1 MAEEFDFH
9 PMWESLGMNLA
20 DHDMLLGA
28 VGQMYGDMFLT
39 QNNRPKSTSYLDFVA
54 TNIHSGRI
62 KEMLD
67 KKEAGEATKIVGSF
81 CVYVPEE
88 IVLACDGI
96 PVGLCTGA
104 DWATDKVEEH
114 LPRNTCPLIKSFAGF
129 KLGEVCPYIESS
141 DLVVGENTCD
151 GKKKAYEFFATQKNM
166 YVMDIPNVHDES
178 TLVTWKAEVKKLA
191 AKIEEEC
198 GVKIT
203 PERLKA
209 AIHAVNE
216 KRRALQRLAATRAAD
231 PAPISGLDSLLTVQA
246 AFMDD
251 TPRLTGAIND
261 MAAECEQRVEAGE
274 GVAPKG
280 TKRILYTGT
289 PMAVPNWKLFNL
301 IEKAGGVVVGE
312 ESCTGSRYYKDLV
325 DESGE
330 TVDEMLD
337 AIAERYFK
345 INCAVFTPNDQRMK
359 DIVQMAKDLHADG
372 IVDVPCSS
380 ARSMR
385 WSRLPWRRPPRKP
398 AFRLCTSRPTTPV
411 RMQANCKPGSRP
423 SWKPFRAIR
432 PGGFPRHPILPFKP
446 SLACESTRRVS
457 FTATSGTW
465 ESRFLGWLKGLGVIC
480 RKILSSRCP
489 ARLRSL
495 TNNARRRLF
504 ALRITS
510 RRVIAWSAFCAAIR
524 RSRLSMP
531 RAPRAWLCAVRPT
544 R

>member
-96 PVGLCTGA
+96 PVGLCSGA

-198 GVKIT
+198 GVTIT
-203 PERLKA
+203 PERLKV
-209 AIHAVNE
+209 AIHSVNE

-359 DIVQMAKDLHADG
+359 DIARWPRTCMPTVSSTW
-372 IVDVPCSS
+372 PCSS
-380 ARSMR
+380 ARSTR
-385 WSRLPWRRPPRKP
+385 WSRLPWRRPPRRP
-398 AFRLCTSRPTTPV
+398 AFRLCTSRPTTPARTPV
-411 RMQANCKPGSRP
+411 SSRPASRP
-423 SWKPFRAIR
+423 SSRRFSRTCAK
-432 PGGFPRHPILPFKP
+432 L
-446 SLACESTRRVS
+446 CRRV
-457 FTATSGTW
+457 
-465 ESRFLGWLKGLGVIC
+465 FL
-480 RKILSSRCP
+480 S
-489 ARLRSL
+489 AR
-495 TNNARRRLF
+495 
-504 ALRITS
+504 
-510 RRVIAWSAFCAAIR
+510 
-524 RSRLSMP
+524 
-531 RAPRAWLCAVRPT
+531 
-544 R
+544 

>member
-96 PVGLCTGA
+96 PVGLCSGA

-191 AKIEEEC
+191 A
-198 GVKIT
+198 
-203 PERLKA
+203 
-209 AIHAVNE
+209 
-216 KRRALQRLAATRAAD
+216 TRAAD

-246 AFMDD
+246 AFMDE

-372 IVDVPCSS
+372 IVDVALQFCTLYEMESFAVEKAAEEAGIPFMHITTDY
-380 ARSMR
+380 AGEDAGQLQTRIE
-385 WSRLPWRRPPRKP
+385 
-398 AFRLCTSRPTTPV
+398 AFLET
-411 RMQANCKPGSRP
+411 
-423 SWKPFRAIR
+423 I
-432 PGGFPRHPILPFKP
+432 
-446 SLACESTRRVS
+446 
-457 FTATSGTW
+457 
-465 ESRFLGWLKGLGVIC
+465 
-480 RKILSSRCP
+480 
-489 ARLRSL
+489 
-495 TNNARRRLF
+495 
-504 ALRITS
+504 
-510 RRVIAWSAFCAAIR
+510 
-524 RSRLSMP
+524 
-531 RAPRAWLCAVRPT
+531 
-544 R
+544 

>member
-96 PVGLCTGA
+96 PVGLCSGA

-198 GVKIT
+198 GVTIT

-261 MAAECEQRVEAGE
+261 MAAECEQRVEPARAWRPRGPS
-274 GVAPKG
+274 A
-280 TKRILYTGT
+280 
-289 PMAVPNWKLFNL
+289 
-301 IEKAGGVVVGE
+301 
-312 ESCTGSRYYKDLV
+312 SCTPVRPWPCPTGNYSTSSRRPAA
-325 DESGE
+325 SWW
-330 TVDEMLD
+330 
-337 AIAERYFK
+337 
-345 INCAVFTPNDQRMK
+345 
-359 DIVQMAKDLHADG
+359 
-372 IVDVPCSS
+372 
-380 ARSMR
+380 ARSPAR
-385 WSRLPWRRPPRKP
+385 ARATTRTWSTSPVRLSTRCSMPSPSATLRSTAPS
-398 AFRLCTSRPTTPV
+398 LRPTT
-411 RMQANCKPGSRP
+411 
-423 SWKPFRAIR
+423 
-432 PGGFPRHPILPFKP
+432 
-446 SLACESTRRVS
+446 
-457 FTATSGTW
+457 
-465 ESRFLGWLKGLGVIC
+465 
-480 RKILSSRCP
+480 
-489 ARLRSL
+489 
-495 TNNARRRLF
+495 
-504 ALRITS
+504 
-510 RRVIAWSAFCAAIR
+510 SA
-524 RSRLSMP
+524 
-531 RAPRAWLCAVRPT
+531 
-544 R
+544 

>member
-67 KKEAGEATKIVGSF
+67 KKETGEATKIVGSF

-96 PVGLCTGA
+96 PVGLCSGA
-104 DWATDKVEEH
+104 DWATDKVEEN

-178 TLVTWKAEVKKLA
+178 TFVTWKAEVKKLA

-198 GVKIT
+198 GVTIT

-345 INCAVFTPNDQRMK
+345 INCAVFTPKRPAYEGHCPDGQGPACRRYRRRGPA
-359 DIVQMAKDLHADG
+359 VLHALRDG
-372 IVDVPCSS
+372 VVCRGEGRRGGRHSVYAHHD
-380 ARSMR
+380 
-385 WSRLPWRRPPRKP
+385 RLRRRGRRPAADPHRGLPRDDLGQSDRAAPFAEGGRATRALVAYDFTKGS
-398 AFRLCTSRPTTPV
+398 ALF
-411 RMQANCKPGSRP
+411 CK
-423 SWKPFRAIR
+423 
-432 PGGFPRHPILPFKP
+432 
-446 SLACESTRRVS
+446 
-457 FTATSGTW
+457 
-465 ESRFLGWLKGLGVIC
+465 
-480 RKILSSRCP
+480 
-489 ARLRSL
+489 
-495 TNNARRRLF
+495 
-504 ALRITS
+504 
-510 RRVIAWSAFCAAIR
+510 
-524 RSRLSMP
+524 
-531 RAPRAWLCAVRPT
+531 
-544 R
+544 